1 MSIGMTGRFLFFTR
15 GYSPTNQSF
24 FYYGEHTMKKH
35 ISLTSTLVATA
46 LLATPALADSIKV
59 GSLAAVTGPIPDLVA
74 PINAARIAAAK
85 LINTQG
91 GLSGGKLEL
100 VSYDSKC
107 DGKSAV
113 DAATKAINVDQ
124 VVAIVGPTCSG
135 ASIAAINSVTVP
147 AGITN
152 LSDTASAPTYTD
164 LDDNDLA
171 FRAAPS
177 DAYQG
182 VALAKAILGEGVK
195 KVAVTYAND
204 DYNIGIS
211 KVFTK
216 AFKDHGGTITAS
228 QMHEPKKASYRSE
241 LSTLAKSEADTLVIF
256 SYYGS
261 GGITILRNSLE
272 NGFFEK
278 FYGGESMVED
288 KIIEQIGFDNLKGI
302 YKGTTP
308 ASDTTS
314 TAYGHYTELGI
325 ANADGVFV
333 ANGFDSVFLMALAVE
348 KAGGDRTKVSAAL
361 RSVASAPGEVIYP
374 GEWAKA
380 KALIAAGKDINY
392 EGASG
397 NLDFDKNGD
406 VSGIYAWKEPTASFK
421 SVKLLK

>member
-1 MSIGMTGRFLFFTR
+1 
-15 GYSPTNQSF
+15 
-24 FYYGEHTMKKH
+24 MKKSL
-35 ISLTSTLVATA
+35 SLTSALVASA
-46 LLATPALADSIKV
+46 LMATPALAGSVKI

-74 PINAARIAAAK
+74 PINAARIKASEI
-85 LINTQG
+85 INAQG

-107 DGKSAV
+107 DGKSAA
-113 DAATKAINVDQ
+113 DAATKAINVAQ

-147 AGITN
+147 AGIAN
-152 LSDTASAPTYTD
+152 LSDTATAPTYTD

-171 FRAAPS
+171 FRAGPS

-182 VALAKAILGEGVK
+182 VALAKAILADGVK
-195 KVAVTYAND
+195 KVAVTFAND

-211 KVFTK
+211 KVFIK
-216 AFKDHGGTITAS
+216 AFKDMGGTITAE

-241 LSTLAKSEADTLVIF
+241 LSTLAKSKANTLVIF

-272 NGFFEK
+272 NGFFDK

-288 KIIEQIGFDNLKGI
+288 KVIEQIGLDNLKGKF
-302 YKGTTP
+302 KGTTP
-308 ASDTTS
+308 ASDSAS
-314 TAYGHYTELGI
+314 TAYGKYANLGV

-348 KAGGDRTKVSAAL
+348 KAGGDRSKVSQAL

-374 GEWAKA
+374 GEWKKA

-406 VSGIYAWKEPTASFK
+406 VSGIYAWKEPTANGFK
-421 SVKLLK
+421 AVKLIK